1 MGVAVPSVG
10 GTAASAIEASRHGCA
25 GTFPVYRIGDDGGGS
40 ADVNDEELNALLET
54 TAAAIGKRID
64 GLFQFVA
71 EVRAR
76 VDDVAA
82 RAAEHRKPLDRTA
95 LATIRPLVQNILQ
108 RDEPLLE
115 GIGVAVGREALVDT
129 PRWLEWWRRDTADSS
144 HFVRHIL
151 NPDAVGFYDYQS
163 REWFVHP
170 IEQQRPLA
178 IGPYVDAG
186 GIEVCTVTLTMPLPL
201 ATGDVSVVGGDLSI
215 PAMEHLLLESLGT
228 CARRSPWSR
237 RTTVSSFPTVR
248 DTSPDPACGPTRQW
262 CAPSPFPPRTPSGCA
277 GDYWCWTT
285 HD

>member
-1 MGVAVPSVG
+1 M
-10 GTAASAIEASRHGCA
+10 
-25 GTFPVYRIGDDGGGS
+25 YRIGDDGGGS

-228 CARRSPWSR
+228 LRPPIALVAANDRVIVSNSARYVTGSR
-237 RTTVSSFPTVR
+237 LRPNTTVVRTVPVP
-248 DTSPDPACGPTRQW
+248 SPDPERLRW
-262 CAPSPFPPRTPSGCA
+262 RLLVLDNS
-277 GDYWCWTT
+277 
-285 HD
+285 